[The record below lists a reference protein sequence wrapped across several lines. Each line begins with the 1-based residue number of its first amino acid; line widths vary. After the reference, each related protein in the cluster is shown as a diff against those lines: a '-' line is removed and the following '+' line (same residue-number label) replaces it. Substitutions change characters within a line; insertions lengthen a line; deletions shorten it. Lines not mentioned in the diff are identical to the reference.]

1 MVYFLLQIDLLHGI
15 SQSVDR
21 TFKQQ
26 QNSDT
31 AWQGQFQREDVILLT
46 KLIQNKT
53 AGSLYNEIAEEQ
65 ATVKIE
71 ASTVL
76 KLEDQC
82 NSGQAI
88 NVMRKNLPPGYIAPR
103 REVV

>member
-1 MVYFLLQIDLLHGI
+1 MGYFLLQIDLLHGI

-21 TFKQQ
+21 RFRQ

-53 AGSLYNEIAEEQ
+53 GGSLYNEIAEEQ

-88 NVMRKNLPPGYIAPR
+88 DVMRKNLPPGYIAPK
-103 REVV
+103 REVQ